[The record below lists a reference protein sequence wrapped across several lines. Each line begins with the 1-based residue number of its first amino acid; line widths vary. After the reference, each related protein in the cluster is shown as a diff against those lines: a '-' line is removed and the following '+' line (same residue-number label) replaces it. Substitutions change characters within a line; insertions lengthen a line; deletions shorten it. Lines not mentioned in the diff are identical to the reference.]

1 MKTIPATLT
10 PILKAMCAPALM
22 LAALI
27 GCVPQGLVEGAPPSV
42 TETTTTHRALLDLPP
57 PEDKVVVAVYGYTD
71 QTGQYRFSDSVQ
83 TLSRAVTQGAT
94 SVLIKA
100 LQDAGRG
107 SWFTVVERE
116 RLDNLVRERQI
127 VREMRALYEG
137 GGDLNQLYLPPMLF
151 AGIIIEGGIIAYD
164 TNIVTGGLGARF
176 LGIGGATEYRED
188 TVTVYL
194 RAVSTNT
201 GEILKSIQVAKTIYS
216 IGVAANVFRFVAFE
230 ELLEVDAGFTANE
243 PVTVALKQAVER
255 AVIGMIVEGAAAG
268 FWHFADPAAQAALV
282 ADHLDEKWPNREEL
296 EMVLEAEFDTRTEAA
311 GFVTR

>member
-10 PILKAMCAPALM
+10 PILKAMCAPALAMGM
-22 LAALI
+22 LNACA
-27 GCVPQGLVEGAPPSV
+27 PQGLVEGTPPSV
-42 TETTTTHRALLDLPP
+42 TEITTTHRALLDLPP
-57 PEDKVVVAVYGYTD
+57 PDGRVVVAVYGYTD

-243 PVTVALKQAVER
+243 PVTVAIKQAIER

-268 FWHFADPAAQAALV
+268 FWRFADPAAQAALV